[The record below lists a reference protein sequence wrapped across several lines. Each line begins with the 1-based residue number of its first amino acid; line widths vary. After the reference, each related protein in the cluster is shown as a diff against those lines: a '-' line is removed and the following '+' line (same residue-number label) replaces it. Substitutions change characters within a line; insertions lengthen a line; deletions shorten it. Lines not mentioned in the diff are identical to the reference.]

1 VRLLTLNPSEPSQAV
16 HLDTEMSAAE
26 VAALPTADEQTFDA
40 RHLRV
45 YLTGIRVAQDE
56 HAEHATQGEDAVF
69 NIEVTFEHAK
79 MRRVTLIAQR
89 PGDAQR
95 WEDWSA
101 DQEAARKTFHEEW
114 ATRTLGAAFEPLRIE
129 VDGTWISTEWP
140 EPAPKQATMPW
151 GQLRSVYDQHAAT
164 ATLIML
170 IGFVGG

>member
-1 VRLLTLNPSEPSQAV
+1 MRLLTLNPPDSGPAL

-45 YLTGIRVAQDE
+45 YLTGIRVAQAK
-56 HAEHATQGEDAVF
+56 HAEHAEDAVF
-69 NIEVTFEHAK
+69 NIEVTFEHTQ
-79 MRRVTLIAQR
+79 MRRVTLVAQR
-89 PGDAQR
+89 PGDAR
-95 WEDWSA
+95 SWEEWSA
-101 DQEAARKTFHEEW
+101 DQEAARKAFHEEW
-114 ATRTLGAAFEPLRIE
+114 ATRALGAAFEPLRIE

-164 ATLIML
+164 AMLVLL